1 MSIEYNIYCDESCHL
16 ENDGI
21 NVMVLG
27 AIKCPKEQ
35 RMRISKEIKAIK
47 ARHKLPTD
55 FEIKW
60 TKVSKTKLPFYLEL
74 INYFF
79 NTPELSFRGLIIP
92 DKSKLNHSK
101 YNNTHNDFYYKMYF
115 HLINVMLENSNRYNV
130 YLDIKDTQGSK
141 KVEKLEEVLAN
152 ANYDFDREM
161 IKNIQQV
168 HSHEAEQLQ
177 LADLII
183 GALGYVN
190 RGLETSSSKV
200 EIVERIQKLS
210 GFSLKKN
217 TLLSAKKFNLFVW
230 NAQ

>member
-1 MSIEYNIYCDESCHL
+1 MNTEYNIYCDESCHL

-21 NVMVLG
+21 NVMILG
-27 AIKCPKEQ
+27 AIKCSIEQ
-35 RMRISKEIKAIK
+35 RKRVSKEIKAIK
-47 ARHKLPTD
+47 LRHNLPTN

-92 DKSKLNHSK
+92 DKSKLNHTQ
-101 YNNTHNDFYYKMYF
+101 YNNTHDDFYYKMYF
-115 HLINVMLENSNRYNV
+115 YLINTMLETSHKYNV
-130 YLDIKDTQGSK
+130 YLDIKDTQGSY
-141 KVEKLEEVLAN
+141 KVQKLQEVLAN
-152 ANYDFDREM
+152 ANYDFDRDM
-161 IKNIQQV
+161 IQKIQQV
-168 HSHEAEQLQ
+168 HSHEVEHIQ

-190 RGLETSSSKV
+190 RGLETSSSKL
-200 EIVERIQKLS
+200 EIIKRIQKLS

-217 TLLSAKKFNLFVW
+217 TLLSSQKFNLFVW
-230 NAQ
+230 NAR

>member
-1 MSIEYNIYCDESCHL
+1 MSEEYNIYCDESCHL

-27 AIKCPKEQ
+27 AIRCPKDQ

-47 ARHKLPTD
+47 TRHNLPTD
-55 FEIKW
+55 FEVKW

-79 NTPELSFRGLIIP
+79 NTPELSFRALIIP

-101 YNNTHNDFYYKMYF
+101 FNNTHDNFYYKMYF
-115 HLINVMLENSNRYNV
+115 HLINVMLENSNQYNV

-141 KVEKLEEVLAN
+141 KVEKLQEVLAN

-161 IKNIQQV
+161 VAKIQQV
-168 HSHEAEQLQ
+168 HSHEVEQLQ

-190 RGLETSSSKV
+190 RELDTSPSKL
-200 EIVERIQKLS
+200 EIVNRIQKLS
-210 GFSLKKN
+210 GLSLRKN